1 MKITPG
7 EKKLQTEFMV
17 AIATNF
23 KQWCKDNKISL
34 SSQLKEKGKVSRQAI
49 YDIINGKR
57 DYLPPVAISY
67 LASKT
72 NLSIGQLATYKTVT
86 NICAN

>member
-1 MKITPG
+1 MIISPQ
-7 EKKLQTEFMV
+7 EKKIQTEFMV

-23 KQWCKDNKISL
+23 KQWCKDNGVSL
-34 SSQLKEKGKVSRQAI
+34 SDQLKDKGKVSRQAI
-49 YDIINGKR
+49 YDIMKGKR
-57 DYLPPVAISY
+57 DYLPTVAIFY

-86 NICAN
+86 NIHTE